1 MSIRDILKDSFV
13 RNFASEGISTA
24 DVFLTVAV
32 TLAIALYIFLVYRI
46 MTRKG
51 FYNKGFNISLTAVAV
66 ITSAIIITIQSSIV
80 VSLGMVGALSIVRF
94 RTAIKEPMD
103 LMFMFWAISVGI
115 ICGAGLYSVAVV
127 VSLTITIVIYILD
140 QIPIVDASSILV
152 VQTVNNE
159 IEKNITDIIAGYS
172 KHYKVKSRNMTVNG
186 LNMVIELR
194 VKEGGALLQNI
205 CALDDV
211 DYASLLDH
219 DGDVTF

>member
-1 MSIRDILKDSFV
+1 MSIRDVLKDSFV
-13 RNFASEGISTA
+13 KNFAAEGIRTA
-24 DVFLTVAV
+24 DVFLALGV
-32 TLAIALYIFLVYRI
+32 TLAIALYIFFVYRI

-51 FYNKGFNISLTAVAV
+51 FYNKSFNISLTAVAI
-66 ITSAIIITIQSSIV
+66 ITAAIIITIQSSIV

-103 LMFMFWAISVGI
+103 LMFMFWAIAVGI

-127 VSLTITIVIYILD
+127 VSFVITIVIYALD
-140 QIPIVDASSILV
+140 QFPVVNVSSILV
-152 VQTVNNE
+152 VQTLQNDM
-159 IEKNITDIIAGYS
+159 EKKITDIISGYS
-172 KHYKVKSRNMTVNG
+172 KHYKVKSRNMNMNG

-194 VKEGGALLQNI
+194 VKDGGALLQSI
-205 CALDDV
+205 CGLEGV